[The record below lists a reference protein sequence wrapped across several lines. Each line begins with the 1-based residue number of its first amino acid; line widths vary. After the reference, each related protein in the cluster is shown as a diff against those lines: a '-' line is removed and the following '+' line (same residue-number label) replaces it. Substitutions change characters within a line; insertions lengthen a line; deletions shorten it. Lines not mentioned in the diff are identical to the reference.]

1 MTAPE
6 GVHIVV
12 MGVSGCGKSTVGAL
26 LAEKLGLEFKDGDE
40 LHPQSN
46 IDKMAAGHALDD
58 DDRAWWLVQV
68 GKWLRDRP
76 SGVIACSALK
86 RSYRDL
92 IRTKCPGTVFVH
104 LHGSYDLLLSR
115 MKAREDHF
123 MPATLLDS
131 QFETLELLEPDEDH
145 RVFDVADTPA
155 EIAER
160 TAEWI
165 LSQQTSVTLGSK

>member
-1 MTAPE
+1 MTDTN
-6 GVHIVV
+6 GLYIVV
-12 MGVSGCGKSTVGAL
+12 MGVSGCGKSTVGEK
-26 LAEKLGLEFKDGDE
+26 LAEKLGIEYRDGDE

-46 IDKMAAGHALDD
+46 IDKMASGQALDD

-86 RSYRDL
+86 HSYRDL

-115 MKAREDHF
+115 MQARERHF
-123 MPATLLDS
+123 MPSSLLDS
-131 QFETLELLEPDEDH
+131 QFETLELLGPDEIGQ
-145 RVFDVADTPA
+145 VFDVALTVDDIVGQA
-155 EIAER
+155 ADWIR
-160 TAEWI
+160 TTDAAA
-165 LSQQTSVTLGSK
+165 S